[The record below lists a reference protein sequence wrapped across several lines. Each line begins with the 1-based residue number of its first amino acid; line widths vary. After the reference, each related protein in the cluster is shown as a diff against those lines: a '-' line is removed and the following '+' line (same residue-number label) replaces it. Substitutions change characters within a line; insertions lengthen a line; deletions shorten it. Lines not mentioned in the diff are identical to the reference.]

1 LRVRSSIFASSFTKA
16 VALALAAGVALAP
29 MAEAQKRRQVIIRDA
44 EIEALLRDYTAP
56 IFSAAGV
63 TSRDSQVILVQDR
76 EFNAFVA
83 SGRRM
88 IVHTGTLID
97 ADTPNEVIGVLAHE
111 TGHLAGGH
119 LENLRNQIARA
130 QAIGA
135 IVSALG
141 IAGAAAGALSGSA
154 AGAGMGSAAITM
166 GPGVAERTLLSYKRA
181 QELAADRA
189 ALTYLTASHQ
199 SGKGMVTTFQRFADQ
214 MLLSAQYSD
223 PYAQSHPMPRDRLE
237 QLETAAQKSPY
248 WDAADPPALQL
259 RHDMM
264 RAKLIA
270 YTQGAGAVERRYP
283 RSDDSMPAQYA
294 RAIAAYRSGGGR
306 AAIKQVDSL
315 IARVPNYAYF
325 HELKG
330 QILLESGKAKEAIA
344 PLRQAVAL
352 APNPGLIR
360 IMLGGAELAA
370 GMTDEAVADL
380 RTGLEAEPL
389 ASIGYRQLAM
399 AYQQKG
405 RVADAELASAEGA
418 LIDGDIETA
427 RNFAR
432 RAQAKFDVGSPG
444 WLNADDIIN
453 YESPDDSTN

>member
-1 LRVRSSIFASSFTKA
+1 MP
-16 VALALAAGVALAP
+16 AAD
-29 MAEAQKRRQVIIRDA
+29 AQKRRQIIIRDA
-44 EIEALLRDYTAP
+44 EIETLLRDYTAP
-56 IFSAAGV
+56 IFGAAGV
-63 TSRDSQVILVQDR
+63 ASRDAQVILVQDR

-88 IVHTGTLID
+88 IAHTGTLVD
-97 ADTPNEVIGVLAHE
+97 AKTPNEVIGVLAHE

-119 LENLRNQIARA
+119 LENLRSQIARS

-135 IVSALG
+135 VVSILG
-141 IAGAAAGALSGSA
+141 IAGVAAGALSGSE
-154 AGAGMGSAAITM
+154 AGARMGSAALSM

-189 ALTYLTASHQ
+189 ALTFLTATHQ
-199 SGKGMVTTFQRFADQ
+199 SAQGMVVTFQRFADQ
-214 MLLSAQYSD
+214 MLLSAQYAD
-223 PYAQSHPMPRDRLE
+223 PYAQSHPMPRERIE
-237 QLETAAQKSPY
+237 QLETAARKSPY

-264 RAKLIA
+264 RAKLVA
-270 YTQGAGAVERRYP
+270 FTLGGSAVERRYP
-283 RSDDSMPAQYA
+283 RSDESIAAQYA
-294 RAIAAYRSGGGR
+294 RAINAYRTGGIR
-306 AAIKQVDSL
+306 AAIRQVNAL

-330 QILLESGKAKEAIA
+330 QILLESGKVKEAIA

-370 GMTDEAVADL
+370 GMIDEAVADL
-380 RTGLEAEPL
+380 SRGLDEEPL

-399 AYQQKG
+399 AYQKQG

-427 RNFAR
+427 QNFAR
-432 RAQAKFDVGSPG
+432 RAQAKFNVGSPG

-453 YESPDDSTN
+453 YESPTESN